1 MDQKHQITIFVDGGN
16 VQSVHTTLPTDC
28 DVEVEMLDFD
38 NARVD
43 DEDPDALDK
52 ARELLAAA
60 EKEQCQIY

>member
-1 MDQKHQITIFVDGGN
+1 MGQKHLITIYVEGGN
-16 VQSVHTTLPTDC
+16 VQSVHTTLPVGC

-52 ARELLAAA
+52 AWERLAAV
-60 EKEQCQIY
+60 ETEQRQIF